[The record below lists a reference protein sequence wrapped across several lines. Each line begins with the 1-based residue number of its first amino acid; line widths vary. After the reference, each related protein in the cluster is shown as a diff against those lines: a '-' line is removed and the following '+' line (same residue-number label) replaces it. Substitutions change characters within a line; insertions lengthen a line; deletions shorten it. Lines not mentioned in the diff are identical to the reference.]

1 MDRDE
6 FERIKQEEKEH
17 LRTKKRLEK
26 TLQTLQNRRRVR
38 DTVTAMTRS
47 ASALLR
53 ETEGLVRALSADAA
67 RSEARLEIALDDIEE
82 IEAIDHPDT
91 PSDPPMPSTE
101 AESDAD
107 DIESRA
113 EQIVQQMKMA
123 SGPQHRRRDGE
134 RRRTTEE
141 RPSHPLETESARQ
154 TRRSD
159 DAAEDEEASES
170 AEGQGAPP
178 TTLPEKTIGRMEDTE
193 TEDTAREDAP
203 ADRDAADS
211 PMSPESS

>member
-1 MDRDE
+1 
-6 FERIKQEEKEH
+6 
-17 LRTKKRLEK
+17 
-26 TLQTLQNRRRVR
+26 
-38 DTVTAMTRS
+38 MTRS

-53 ETEGLVRALSADAA
+53 ETEGLVRSLSADAA
-67 RSEARLEIALDDIEE
+67 RSEARLELALDDIEE
-82 IEAIDHPDT
+82 IEAVEHPDT

-101 AESDAD
+101 AGSDAD

-141 RPSHPLETESARQ
+141 RPSHPLETESVRK

-159 DAAEDEEASES
+159 EAAEDATEQEEASES
-170 AEGQGAPP
+170 EDGRGAPP
-178 TTLPEKTIGRMEDTE
+178 TTLPEKTIGRMEDT
-193 TEDTAREDAP
+193 APEDAP
-203 ADRDAADS
+203 ADRDAADG

>member
-53 ETEGLVRALSADAA
+53 ETEGLVRSLSADAA
-67 RSEARLEIALDDIEE
+67 RSEARLELALDDIEE
-82 IEAIDHPDT
+82 IEAVDHPDT

-101 AESDAD
+101 ADAD

-123 SGPQHRRRDGE
+123 SGPQHRRREGD

-141 RPSHPLETESARQ
+141 RPSHPLETESARR

-159 DAAEDEEASES
+159 HAVEDEETSES
-170 AEGQGAPP
+170 EDGQGAPP
-178 TTLPEKTIGRMEDTE
+178 TTLPEKTIGRMEDT
-193 TEDTAREDAP
+193 APEDAP

>member
-38 DTVTAMTRS
+38 DTVTAMSRS

-53 ETEGLVRALSADAA
+53 ETEGLVRSLSADAA
-67 RSEARLEIALDDIEE
+67 RSEARLELALDEIEE
-82 IEAIDHPDT
+82 IEAVEHPDT

-101 AESDAD
+101 AESEAD

-141 RPSHPLETESARQ
+141 RPSHPLETESTRQ

-159 DAAEDEEASES
+159 HAAEDEKTSES
-170 AEGQGAPP
+170 EDSQGAPP
-178 TTLPEKTIGRMEDTE
+178 TTLPEKTIGRMEDTA
-193 TEDTAREDAP
+193 TEDAP
-203 ADRDAADS
+203 ADRDAADGS
-211 PMSPESS
+211 MSPESS

>member
-1 MDRDE
+1 
-6 FERIKQEEKEH
+6 
-17 LRTKKRLEK
+17 
-26 TLQTLQNRRRVR
+26 
-38 DTVTAMTRS
+38 MTRS

-53 ETEGLVRALSADAA
+53 ETEGLVRSLSADAA
-67 RSEARLEIALDDIEE
+67 RSEARLELALDDIEE
-82 IEAIDHPDT
+82 IEAVDHPDT

-101 AESDAD
+101 ADAD

-123 SGPQHRRRDGE
+123 SGPQHRRRDGD

-141 RPSHPLETESARQ
+141 RPSHPLETESVRK

-159 DAAEDEEASES
+159 EAADDAAEEDASES
-170 AEGQGAPP
+170 EDGSGAPP
-178 TTLPEKTIGRMEDTE
+178 TTLPEKTIGRMEDTA
-193 TEDTAREDAP
+193 TEDAP
-203 ADRDAADS
+203 ADRDAADG

>member
-53 ETEGLVRALSADAA
+53 ETEGLVRTLSADAA
-67 RSEARLEIALDDIEE
+67 RSEARLEMALDDIEE

-101 AESDAD
+101 AESEAD

-141 RPSHPLETESARQ
+141 RPSHPLETESARR

-159 DAAEDEEASES
+159 EAADDAAEEDASES
-170 AEGQGAPP
+170 ENGSGAPP
-178 TTLPEKTIGRMEDTE
+178 TTLPEKTIGRMEDT
-193 TEDTAREDAP
+193 APEDAP
-203 ADRDAADS
+203 ADRDAADG